1 MSSRDSNPAPS
12 ARKPIRIGLS
22 CWRWEWGRYRSLLRL
37 AQSVGVTLELRQT
50 CHGLRR
56 DIEGEVSG
64 RNVDRFIAEFA
75 RNS

>member
-1 MSSRDSNPAPS
+1 
-12 ARKPIRIGLS
+12 
-22 CWRWEWGRYRSLLRL
+22 L

-50 CHGLRR
+50 CRGLRR